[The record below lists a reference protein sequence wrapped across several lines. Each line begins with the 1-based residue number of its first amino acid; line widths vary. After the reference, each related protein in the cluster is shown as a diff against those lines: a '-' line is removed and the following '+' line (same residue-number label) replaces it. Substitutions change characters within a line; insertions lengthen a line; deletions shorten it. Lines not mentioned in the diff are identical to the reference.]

1 MDEQEFWS
9 IVGEIGWPDAHY
21 DAAKRWFMEQV
32 TVEEAGE
39 FREVYCAKVRTLR
52 RVAESDAVCDSW
64 DDTLAHI
71 VGLGEDEFR
80 RHCDEPSRIA
90 RREADGEYRE
100 SFAYCIPATEDYGL
114 LTDVGYERHLSRVL
128 EIVSEL
134 ETADADD
141 IPPRLYR
148 QYPGVLELFRLLLAK
163 NWREAVDRYHQSYG
177 AGYADSWP
185 LDSYLI
191 PNFIHDLETFR
202 L

>member
-9 IVGEIGWPDAHY
+9 IVAEIGWPHVHY

-32 TVEEAGE
+32 TVEKAGE
-39 FREVYCAKVRTLR
+39 FREVYSSKVRTLR
-52 RVAESDAVCDSW
+52 RIADSDAVCDSW

-71 VGLGEDEFR
+71 VGLGEVEFK
-80 RHCDEPSRIA
+80 RHCDESSLIA
-90 RREADGEYRE
+90 KREADGEYRE

-114 LTDVGYERHLSRVL
+114 LTDAGYDRYLPGVQET
-128 EIVSEL
+128 VSEL
-134 ETADADD
+134 ESDDPND

-148 QYPGVLELFRLLLAK
+148 QYPRVLELCHLLLAR
-163 NWREAVDRYHQSYG
+163 NWQQSVDEYHERYG
-177 AGYADSWP
+177 RGYADAWP

-191 PNFIHDLETFR
+191 PNFVQALERFR